1 MYMERKSCPF
11 TGISAV
17 ASQHVLSS
25 KRGLPQEE
33 GIVCGKTGFFKST
46 IIEIERSLFSRKSG
60 AFLPQAYL

>member
-46 IIEIERSLFSRKSG
+46 IIEIERSLFS
-60 AFLPQAYL
+60 